1 MGMWS
6 IVKKAL
12 NSKNPADADYK
23 SLSELLDEIVVNTEL
38 RRNINVLGTLS
49 QKLNYL
55 ISQSV
60 GGITISASDER
71 QEVFFTEQKTFNS
84 GYTNNLIA
92 QFTPTVNG
100 SVKLSFTVGRNSSS
114 STGYSTVAVSTSS
127 NASSTRIAFD
137 QYSGKDFADRD
148 VTFDVEANVSYYIF
162 YGQANGTST
171 SIQNYIKNLALN
183 YTVNTQTDLF
193 MKTETK

>member
-12 NSKNPADADYK
+12 NSKNPADANYK

-60 GGITISASDER
+60 GGVTISASDER

-84 GYTNNLIA
+84 GYTKNLIA

-100 SVKLSFTVGRNSSS
+100 SVKLSFTVGRSSSS
-114 STGYSTVAVSTSS
+114 STAYSTVGVYTNSS
-127 NASSTRIAFD
+127 ASGNHIITDA
-137 QYSGKDFADRD
+137 YTGKDFADRS
-148 VTFDVEANVSYYIF
+148 VTFSVGANTTYYIF
-162 YGQANGTST
+162 YGQSNGTSA